1 MDLHERS
8 ACSTKISPDFQLT
21 RRGLIRFNRDSHRA
35 RRKQPQGAVLK
46 SRSERQLRVSV
57 DQLPMSSLL
66 LFEGKSQTLQSSIYR
81 HDKRFLDSDATLF
94 FFRRTKSKSRGG
106 ESSYTRG
113 LKQRE
118 SQDQP
123 IISAPNRQKK
133 ILCSFEIDTNF
144 S

>member
-57 DQLPMSSLL
+57 GELPMSTLL

-94 FFRRTKSKSRGG
+94 FFSAHEIEVPRSGKFLYTGLETARISR
-106 ESSYTRG
+106 SAYH
-113 LKQRE
+113 
-118 SQDQP
+118 
-123 IISAPNRQKK
+123 ISTEPAK
-133 ILCSFEIDTNF
+133 EDTV
-144 S
+144 